1 MWGRLSLLAFF
12 GSLISLVYLSTGFPP
27 IPLPTFVVFYF
38 GVVTLGILG
47 FVFSL
52 LSNFFDR
59 NKKKT
64 NRLQSLIFYVGMML
78 VFAGLM
84 FKFLHWPFTIH
95 LIGLGILVSL
105 VSFLFKGNTVSDTED
120 ELLDEDV

>member
-1 MWGRLSLLAFF
+1 MWGKLSLLAFF

-27 IPLPTFVVFYF
+27 IPLPTFAVFYF

-59 NKKKT
+59 NKRKT
-64 NRLQSLIFYVGMML
+64 NRLQSLIFYLGMML

-84 FKFLHWPFTIH
+84 FKFLHWPFSIH

-105 VSFLFKGNTVSDTED
+105 VSFFFKGNMTPNAED
-120 ELLDEDV
+120 ELLDDDV